1 MWYPSPA
8 WTLTYILGKAGE
20 NVDIAPIC
28 HGEDDEK
35 YCSWVGK
42 MSGIRVALKNLK
54 EAETM
59 VPITFPFSSLVCPL
73 EKSIG
78 SFGKWRT
85 TIPSDQ
91 VLTLS
96 ITTVQMQYLDL

>member
-1 MWYPSPA
+1 MA
-8 WTLTYILGKAGE
+8 
-20 NVDIAPIC
+20 
-28 HGEDDEK
+28 
-35 YCSWVGK
+35 
-42 MSGIRVALKNLK
+42 GIRVALKDLK
-54 EAETM
+54 EAEIV

-78 SFGKWRT
+78 SFGEWRT

-96 ITTVQMQYLDL
+96 IATVQMQYLYL